1 MKKLLLIFTIL
12 CIQQGFAQSQDAWVF
27 FADKEN
33 VEASLADPI
42 LIMTQEA
49 IDRKTLQGTPIDER
63 DVPVNENYITQ
74 IKNIYNM
81 TVRSKSKW
89 MNCIYVIGDQSNIES
104 LLDFSFVTDVEYA
117 DKSLNLFPGGPIENK
132 FALEEASQNINYNYG
147 AAANQ
152 IEMLSGDYLHELDY
166 TGEGMIVAVLD
177 AGFPSIDTNPGFQKM
192 RDENR
197 ILGTYDFEARIE
209 NVNGTSS
216 HGFNTS
222 SDIGGFLQDEFVGT
236 APQASFYF
244 FVTEYTPS
252 ETPVEEAWWVEAL
265 ERSDSLGV
273 DVVNTSLGYRGYDN
287 PNYDHSYEDLDGQTT
302 FSARGAN
309 IAFDKGMILVTSAG
323 NSGNTDFPT
332 VGTPGDSPGTLTIGA
347 VNSNGNYASFS
358 SIGPTVDGRV
368 KPDLMAQGVSAA
380 VINTGGNVDF
390 SSGTSFSSPIMAGV
404 VTCLWQARPET
415 PNGNIMQ
422 IIRESA
428 NLYDNPTDEMGYG
441 IPNFED
447 AYAALQEL
455 VVEDKFLMSNFA
467 LYPNPVTSKINISF
481 PQGISNAT
489 FTIYSILG
497 NKVLLTEISRNL
509 NSVNIESLNSGMYIA
524 SINSDNKQISFKI
537 IKE

>member
-12 CIQQGFAQSQDAWVF
+12 WIQQGFAQSQDAWVF

-74 IKNIYNM
+74 IKNIYGI

-89 MNCIYVIGDQSNIES
+89 MNCIYVIGDQYNIES

-390 SSGTSFSSPIMAGV
+390 SSGTSFSSPIMAGA
-404 VTCLWQARPET
+404 VTCLWQSRPEV
-415 PNGNIMQ
+415 PNGYIMQ
-422 IIRESA
+422 IVRESA
-428 NLYDNPTDEMGYG
+428 NLYNNPTDQMGYG
-441 IPNFED
+441 IPNFEN

-455 VVEDKFLMSNFA
+455 GFEDEFLMSNFA

-481 PQGISNAT
+481 PEGISNCT

-497 NKVLLTEISRNL
+497 NKVLSTEISRNL

-524 SINSDNKQISFKI
+524 SINSNNKQISFKI